1 MTDPHYIGT
10 ILYVGLAIFAAL
22 LAAGLLMQERRWSVQ
37 RTALLWGAEGLILL
51 LDLYLCFGL
60 LPAPLRLP
68 VSLTVGFLS
77 YSAVFI
83 AVSADGFWKKVY
95 LLITFFCVCCISWSG
110 GLYLCYFLLPDRPM
124 AVKYLVRTA
133 LHIVTALPILLAY
146 RKYGRPLLRE
156 VSGFRKQSWKL
167 LSAVS
172 AIYFFLFIALMS
184 RIRLD
189 DGVEPDTLFVFCA
202 AVCTYASVSVLS
214 IGNIFYMRRDAREA
228 LVKQKLEYLASYM
241 ETVSRAERES
251 RRIRHDKRHH
261 DACIAAMARVGDTDG
276 ILRYLEQEQEA
287 VESFPAWC
295 PHPMVNEL
303 LRSYAEKA
311 KAAGVAFTAQAD
323 TPAQSDVADVD
334 FVAILANLLENAL
347 NACTAAHSA
356 GPIRVHIRN
365 VGKKTVL
372 AVNNPCVNLKLEN
385 GLPAE
390 RSVGIDSIVSAAE
403 RYQGEVH
410 YKVEAGVC
418 TACVILNP

>member
-1 MTDPHYIGT
+1 MTDPRYIGT

-22 LAAGLLMQERRWSVQ
+22 LAAGLLMQERRRSVQ

-110 GLYLCYFLLPDRPM
+110 GLYLCYFLLPDRPI

-156 VSGFRKQSWKL
+156 VSGFQKQSWKL

-276 ILRYLEQEQEA
+276 ILRYLEQEQETVELSRMVPAPHGQRAAALLRRKGEGGGRGVHRAGGYARA
-287 VESFPAWC
+287 VRRGRRGLCRHPREPSGKRPPCLHCSAQRR
-295 PHPMVNEL
+295 PHPRPHPKRREKDGPRGEQP
-303 LRSYAEKA
+303 LRQLE
-311 KAAGVAFTAQAD
+311 AGKR
-323 TPAQSDVADVD
+323 PAR
-334 FVAILANLLENAL
+334 
-347 NACTAAHSA
+347 
-356 GPIRVHIRN
+356 G
-365 VGKKTVL
+365 
-372 AVNNPCVNLKLEN
+372 
-385 GLPAE
+385 AE
-390 RSVGIDSIVSAAE
+390 RRDRQHRFRRRALSG
-403 RYQGEVH
+403 
-410 YKVEAGVC
+410 
-418 TACVILNP
+418 

>member
-1 MTDPHYIGT
+1 MTDPRYIGT

-110 GLYLCYFLLPDRPM
+110 GLYLCYYLLPDRPM

-156 VSGFRKQSWKL
+156 VSGFRKRSWKL

-228 LVKQKLEYLASYM
+228 LVKQKLEYLTSYV
-241 ETVSRAERES
+241 ETVGRAERES

-261 DACIAAMARVGDTDG
+261 DACIAAMARAGDTDG
-276 ILRYLEQEQEA
+276 ILRYLEQDQA
-287 VESFPAWC
+287 VAESFPAWC

-347 NACTAAHSA
+347 YACTAAHST

-365 VGKKTVL
+365 VGKR
-372 AVNNPCVNLKLEN
+372 
-385 GLPAE
+385 
-390 RSVGIDSIVSAAE
+390 RSS
-403 RYQGEVH
+403 R
-410 YKVEAGVC
+410 
-418 TACVILNP
+418 

>member
-1 MTDPHYIGT
+1 MTDPRYIGT

-22 LAAGLLMQERRWSVQ
+22 LAAGLLMQERHRSVQ

-189 DGVEPDTLFVFCA
+189 DGVEPDTLFAFCA
-202 AVCTYASVSVLS
+202 AVCTYAAVSVLS

-261 DACIAAMARVGDTDG
+261 DACIAAMARG
-276 ILRYLEQEQEA
+276 
-287 VESFPAWC
+287 
-295 PHPMVNEL
+295 
-303 LRSYAEKA
+303 
-311 KAAGVAFTAQAD
+311 
-323 TPAQSDVADVD
+323 
-334 FVAILANLLENAL
+334 
-347 NACTAAHSA
+347 
-356 GPIRVHIRN
+356 
-365 VGKKTVL
+365 
-372 AVNNPCVNLKLEN
+372 
-385 GLPAE
+385 
-390 RSVGIDSIVSAAE
+390 
-403 RYQGEVH
+403 
-410 YKVEAGVC
+410 
-418 TACVILNP
+418 

>member
-1 MTDPHYIGT
+1 MTDPRYIGT

-83 AVSADGFWKKVY
+83 AVSADGF
-95 LLITFFCVCCISWSG
+95 
-110 GLYLCYFLLPDRPM
+110 
-124 AVKYLVRTA
+124 VRTA

-189 DGVEPDTLFVFCA
+189 DGVEPDTLFAFCST
-202 AVCTYASVSVLS
+202 VCTYAAVSVLS

-261 DACIAAMARVGDTDG
+261 DACIAAMARAGDTDG
-276 ILRYLEQEQEA
+276 ILRYLEQEQA
-287 VESFPAWC
+287 VAENFPAWC

-347 NACTAAHSA
+347 HACTAAHSA

-372 AVNNPCVNLKLEN
+372 AVSNPCVNLKLEN

>member
-189 DGVEPDTLFVFCA
+189 DGVEPDTLFAFCA

-261 DACIAAMARVGDTDG
+261 DACIAAMARAGDTDG
-276 ILRYLEQEQEA
+276 ILYGRMIEIYLYCSVSPIPFATMTNREWGQIGNNYLKGLFALGFQGFLIMICVGIYA
-287 VESFPAWC
+287 VL
-295 PHPMVNEL
+295 VNEM
-303 LRSYAEKA
+303 
-311 KAAGVAFTAQAD
+311 V
-323 TPAQSDVADVD
+323 VAD
-334 FVAILANLLENAL
+334 NL
-347 NACTAAHSA
+347 HSA
-356 GPIRVHIRN
+356 IFS
-365 VGKKTVL
+365 L
-372 AVNNPCVNLKLEN
+372 A
-385 GLPAE
+385 A
-390 RSVGIDSIVSAAE
+390 
-403 RYQGEVH
+403 Y
-410 YKVEAGVC
+410 
-418 TACVILNP
+418 TVILCFSLFKSGALAKSIFNAH

>member
-1 MTDPHYIGT
+1 MTDPRYIGT

-83 AVSADGFWKKVY
+83 AVSADGF
-95 LLITFFCVCCISWSG
+95 
-110 GLYLCYFLLPDRPM
+110 
-124 AVKYLVRTA
+124 VRTA

-146 RKYGRPLLRE
+146 RRYGRPLLRE

-189 DGVEPDTLFVFCA
+189 DGVEPDTLFAFCST
-202 AVCTYASVSVLS
+202 VCTYAAVSVLS

-261 DACIAAMARVGDTDG
+261 DACIAAMARAGDTDG
-276 ILRYLEQEQEA
+276 ILRYLEQEQA
-287 VESFPAWC
+287 VAENFPAWC

-347 NACTAAHSA
+347 HACTAAHSA

-372 AVNNPCVNLKLEN
+372 AVSNPCVNLKLEN

>member
-1 MTDPHYIGT
+1 
-10 ILYVGLAIFAAL
+10 
-22 LAAGLLMQERRWSVQ
+22 
-37 RTALLWGAEGLILL
+37 
-51 LDLYLCFGL
+51 
-60 LPAPLRLP
+60 
-68 VSLTVGFLS
+68 
-77 YSAVFI
+77 
-83 AVSADGFWKKVY
+83 
-95 LLITFFCVCCISWSG
+95 
-110 GLYLCYFLLPDRPM
+110 
-124 AVKYLVRTA
+124 
-133 LHIVTALPILLAY
+133 
-146 RKYGRPLLRE
+146 
-156 VSGFRKQSWKL
+156 
-167 LSAVS
+167 
-172 AIYFFLFIALMS
+172 MS

-261 DACIAAMARVGDTDG
+261 DACIAAMARAGDTDG
-276 ILRYLEQEQEA
+276 ILRYLEQEQA
-287 VESFPAWC
+287 VAENFPAWC

-347 NACTAAHSA
+347 HACTAAHSA

-372 AVNNPCVNLKLEN
+372 AVSNPCVNLKLEN
-385 GLPAE
+385 GLPADGFVFDTALAAYLLDATAGSYDLGRLFVSYYNAE
-390 RSVGIDSIVSAAE
+390 LPKPLYLEPDAFSLLGVLGLWDPSLPFPVAEVSRQCPPGFSSRPDLKDVRLIVNSDAHYLDQIADASQYLYLPE
-403 RYQGEVH
+403 WTPRAVLDWLLYGGE
-410 YKVEAGVC
+410 K
-418 TACVILNP
+418 

>member
-1 MTDPHYIGT
+1 M
-10 ILYVGLAIFAAL
+10 
-22 LAAGLLMQERRWSVQ
+22 
-37 RTALLWGAEGLILL
+37 
-51 LDLYLCFGL
+51 
-60 LPAPLRLP
+60 PASPP
-68 VSLTVGFLS
+68 
-77 YSAVFI
+77 
-83 AVSADGFWKKVY
+83 W
-95 LLITFFCVCCISWSG
+95 
-110 GLYLCYFLLPDRPM
+110 
-124 AVKYLVRTA
+124 
-133 LHIVTALPILLAY
+133 
-146 RKYGRPLLRE
+146 
-156 VSGFRKQSWKL
+156 
-167 LSAVS
+167 
-172 AIYFFLFIALMS
+172 
-184 RIRLD
+184 
-189 DGVEPDTLFVFCA
+189 
-202 AVCTYASVSVLS
+202 
-214 IGNIFYMRRDAREA
+214 
-228 LVKQKLEYLASYM
+228 
-241 ETVSRAERES
+241 RA
-251 RRIRHDKRHH
+251 
-261 DACIAAMARVGDTDG
+261 GDTDG

-356 GPIRVHIRN
+356 GPIR
-365 VGKKTVL
+365 
-372 AVNNPCVNLKLEN
+372 AVSNPCVNLKLEN